1 VGWRN
6 TLDQGVLWLG
16 SETFNFRSSLCDCSM
31 YIHTRLK
38 FKDTSCIR
46 GTIGNSVL
54 RTYPSF
60 RVLCDTWG
68 SCVSTLSSSIAF
80 LCVTT
85 HTHLEFLYFHKS
97 RHKCKKEGFLVF
109 SYDSYVEKATRIN
122 TDGMMESRN
131 HKTLAAHR
139 LEEHFRSGGICVV
152 VNMYSDY

>member
-1 VGWRN
+1 MGWVTLSGSSRLIRVGLGNLIRFLQVHSLCVGWRN

-97 RHKCKKEGFLVF
+97 L
-109 SYDSYVEKATRIN
+109 
-122 TDGMMESRN
+122 N